1 LKIFVQ
7 RVLKASV
14 EIAGE
19 VYNEIQQGYLLL
31 VGFHHSDTMETVKYL
46 AAKVHKLR
54 IFSDEL
60 GKMNLSIEQIG
71 GEILSISQFTLYGDT
86 TEGNRPSFT
95 ESMTPE
101 KAVLLYEAF
110 NQELEKLLPL
120 KIKTG
125 IFKSEMKVA
134 LVNDGPLTIL
144 LERR

>member
-1 LKIFVQ
+1 VQ

>member
-1 LKIFVQ
+1 LKIVVQ